1 MKAATPMMVALRN
14 DPLASAVEVQYFQ
27 QDGHSSH
34 SPLST
39 ESSPPS
45 HHRSHSLSH
54 LRTLAS
60 NFKVRVSSSLVA
72 LGLLPEPGSTAN
84 HTG

>member
-39 ESSPPS
+39 ESSPPVPPPQPQP
-45 HHRSHSLSH
+45 L
-54 LRTLAS
+54 TPQDP
-60 NFKVRVSSSLVA
+60 
-72 LGLLPEPGSTAN
+72 GL
-84 HTG
+84 